1 MCYSCFFQLQ
11 TLTLLV
17 QAGQVDADTWPS
29 SRTLVE
35 NFSRLRLRKTAVNPG
50 WTGDVAAHDVSVSNA
65 SITASADAFI
75 LPVQRKHRVAKSAY
89 RKEVVYEFS
98 YVPPPRPC
106 ILEYQENART
116 PSVHSAL

>member
-75 LPVQRKHRVAKSAY
+75 LPVAARPSRGAKSAY
-89 RKEVVYEFS
+89 QKEVV
-98 YVPPPRPC
+98 V
-106 ILEYQENART
+106 
-116 PSVHSAL
+116 